1 MGVRNKPGTQ
11 TPPITVINSGEKLDV
26 LENDGKY
33 SRIKTSKGA
42 EGWVRNTYL
51 SKTPPAK
58 LRVAKLE
65 AKYKTAQSEILELQN
80 QLTAANGNNSELG
93 QKIKLLD
100 EDNYDLHQKLA
111 TLDPSNDRTWI
122 YVLITIITSCG
133 LAFTLGILWD
143 RQRVAKKL
151 GGQKL

>member
-1 MGVRNKPGTQ
+1 MKRIALLILCLASSASTFATTAYVGDNLRVGVRNKPGTQ

-58 LRVAKLE
+58 LRLAELE
-65 AKYKTAQSEILELQN
+65 THYKTAQTEVLVLQN
-80 QLTAANGNNSELG
+80 QLIGFIQLYALSQEFIFEAEEMELARIN
-93 QKIKLLD
+93 QNAIKV
-100 EDNYDLHQKLA
+100 E
-111 TLDPSNDRTWI
+111 
-122 YVLITIITSCG
+122 
-133 LAFTLGILWD
+133 
-143 RQRVAKKL
+143 
-151 GGQKL
+151 